1 MQKKVTEVGLRTLGP
16 TDEVL
21 RVKTLAVV
29 ALISRRPAA
38 WVGRLGTVSKYPAMI
53 GASMTCASAGT
64 ETLNVTRC
72 LGSDRRFSKWQ
83 APSTLGPLR
92 SRRYGQRERGHCP

>member
-1 MQKKVTEVGLRTLGP
+1 MGLRTLSP

-21 RVKTLAVV
+21 RVKALAVV

-38 WVGRLGTVSKYPAMI
+38 WVGRLGTVSKYPAM
-53 GASMTCASAGT
+53 TCVSAGT